1 MFGWSGQKRS
11 LRKRKSKIVVRTP
24 ATGMMRTLKRVFSG
38 WAALAARAIMVC
50 HCRMLCSL
58 PLPHAVQPAVAARR
72 RRLPLLCAV
81 VPWRCGVRQWRE
93 FCRNFS
99 PLWVARPA
107 IPVCSGYMAHLSTV
121 GFSIL
126 PFLRLKAFTA
136 GKH

>member
-1 MFGWSGQKRS
+1 M
-11 LRKRKSKIVVRTP
+11 RKRKSKIAVRNP
-24 ATGMMRTLKRVFSG
+24 ATGMVRTLKRVFSG

-58 PLPHAVQPAVAARR
+58 PLPPAVAARR
-72 RRLPLLCAV
+72 RRLPLLYAV

-107 IPVCSGYMAHLSTV
+107 IPVCSGYMARLSTV

-126 PFLRLKAFTA
+126 PFLWLKACPA
-136 GKH
+136 DKH

>member
-1 MFGWSGQKRS
+1 MRRVITLLLASCK
-11 LRKRKSKIVVRTP
+11 P
-24 ATGMMRTLKRVFSG
+24 AVE
-38 WAALAARAIMVC
+38 
-50 HCRMLCSL
+50 
-58 PLPHAVQPAVAARR
+58 PPAVAARR
-72 RRLPLLCAV
+72 RRLLCRPPLLYAV

-99 PLWVARPA
+99 PLWVALPS

-121 GFSIL
+121 GLSIL

>member
-50 HCRMLCSL
+50 HYCM
-58 PLPHAVQPAVAARR
+58 PLPHAVPPTIAARR
-72 RRLPLLCAV
+72 CRLPLLYAV
-81 VPWRCGVRQWRE
+81 VPWRYDVRQWRE
-93 FCRNFS
+93 SCRNFFS
-99 PLWVARPA
+99 ALPWVVLPS
-107 IPVCSGYMAHLSTV
+107 IPVCSGYLARPFTV

-126 PFLRLKAFTA
+126 PFLRLKAFPA